1 MICLVCRDH
10 PAPRGRLRGDFAAAR
25 FALVAAAFL
34 AGSMLFGEEAV
45 VLGYAMRFRAGGGGM
60 MLYNRVVGVC
70 ANLTTTL
77 RQHGVRDYISVNLSS
92 EYDGEAFERAL
103 AGKVEVDYVPYD
115 PAIGRLQRRA
125 VIGGLAFIWPAADP
139 KT

>member
-1 MICLVCRDH
+1 
-10 PAPRGRLRGDFAAAR
+10 
-25 FALVAAAFL
+25 
-34 AGSMLFGEEAV
+34 
-45 VLGYAMRFRAGGGGM
+45 M

-92 EYDGEAFERAL
+92 EYHGEAFERAL